1 MSQVLSAPPIGRS
14 AVSESMSIRD
24 SRKLLLV
31 IEDNSIDREWFNLV
45 LRRAGHEVAVA
56 GHGEQAVDYLLA
68 GMVPDLIL
76 LDMLLPVL
84 DGWHLLELL
93 KREER
98 FKGVPILVTSA
109 ASTITSEWAA
119 AHGCAGILRK
129 PIDDEE
135 SLLSEIRRCLNGPA

>member
-1 MSQVLSAPPIGRS
+1 MPVTA
-14 AVSESMSIRD
+14 

-45 LRRAGHEVAVA
+45 LRRAGYEVAVA
-56 GHGEQAVDYLLA
+56 GHGEQALDYLLA
-68 GMVPDLIL
+68 GMAPDLIL

-93 KREER
+93 KKEER
-98 FKGVPILVTSA
+98 LQGITILVTSA
-109 ASTITSEWAA
+109 ASTITREWAA

-129 PIDDEE
+129 PIDEE
-135 SLLSEIRRCLNGPA
+135 SLLSETRRCLG